1 MRRIRW
7 IRQIER
13 LDSFAEF
20 VQITDR
26 FFETRIWCWRSVSS
40 ESLDLLI
47 YANMSIRIPLDCS
60 DWISDSQIRIE
71 YLRIRILRELVFWN
85 CSWLQIGFQ
94 ILYSWST
101 NNFFRL
107 FRMAKNVFLFAN
119 FDQNYCADIFVI
131 VRYAHEMILAKP
143 SS

>member
-1 MRRIRW
+1 
-7 IRQIER
+7 
-13 LDSFAEF
+13 
-20 VQITDR
+20 
-26 FFETRIWCWRSVSS
+26 
-40 ESLDLLI
+40 
-47 YANMSIRIPLDCS
+47 MSIRIPLDCS

-71 YLRIRILRELVFWN
+71 YLRIRILREL
-85 CSWLQIGFQ
+85 
-94 ILYSWST
+94 
-101 NNFFRL
+101 FFLIALDCKSVSKFCIREVLIIFCL